1 MHISKKSI
9 VSLLLCCSFML
20 AMFTFLVPVKAE
32 ASNLIITLDPGH
44 GGHDPGATGART
56 WGGDDEKNY
65 NLRQAMAAKA
75 RLEEYGVTVHMTRT
89 DDTFVVL
96 EDRPYNASRDGSDAF
111 ISIHNNSFTSSSA
124 RGCVVFIPNEYGRPI
139 YNKSLGIANA
149 IMSRLMN
156 DVGIPKNTNPYAV
169 NEKTGM
175 RYETDYA
182 SYNCGSGPCDQYKVI
197 RWSKIYGNINAAMI
211 VESCFQSNKS
221 DVQSFLLNPA
231 KVIETG
237 EAIADGIADY
247 YGLKLKTYHS
257 CIDLSATESKS
268 GNETLAVA
276 KTVTKGV
283 DGAMSISG
291 WSVHSEG
298 ISKYEYSINGG
309 SWQTLN
315 SSFRQDVAN
324 AMPTYTNCKDINAF
338 STEIAIP
345 TLPAGQY
352 PIWVRGCTKS
362 GNYYDIA
369 VYNMTVYP
377 AAGSTY
383 MRTEKDRYA
392 LNEPIKITAK
402 GDAPGAWVGLF
413 GVNDTPGTVSSYY
426 WFEMHTGEVTIN
438 DLIKDG
444 TKNDRPALTPGTYKL
459 ITFLD
464 AGYAQDPNAPAKT
477 ITLLDKIEMN
487 HDAPT
492 DTDPPSVAKGET
504 VRVQGWALHPEAI
517 ASFKLYIDGANE
529 TTLQT
534 MRRQDVLNAYPNYA
548 TICADVH
555 GYADDLLTSNLSVGE
570 HKVEIKAITSKGES
584 FVVHSFT
591 LTVTP
596 PPYDGVIT
604 PVNSSITVDRT
615 QAVVKVKGITEMQ
628 DAASIEAMFDGDC
641 RITKADGTPVDGYV
655 GSGCV
660 IKLYYEGVPYDTAVI
675 IVKADIDGD
684 GITTGKDLIRAKKV
698 MMNLTAEGYTE
709 AGDVDGDGTITDAD
723 LSIIADAC
731 IK

>member
-9 VSLLLCCSFML
+9 VSFILCLSFII
-20 AMFTFLVPVKAE
+20 AVIPFAAPVKAD

-44 GGHDPGATGART
+44 GGHDPGAVGAKN
-56 WGGDDEKNY
+56 WGGGNESYY
-65 NLRQAMAAKA
+65 NVQQALAAKE
-75 RLEEYGVTVHMTRT
+75 RLEEYGVTVHMTKT
-89 DDTFVVL
+89 DEETFIKL
-96 EDRPYNASRDGSDAF
+96 EDRPLIAHNNGSDAF
-111 ISIHNNSFTSSSA
+111 ISIHNNSATSSSV
-124 RGCVVFIPNEYGRPI
+124 RGCCVFIPNKYGRDI
-139 YNKSLGIANA
+139 YQKSKDIAYA
-149 IMSRLMN
+149 IVDRLAN
-156 DVGIPKNTNPYAV
+156 DVGIPRWEAPYSV
-169 NEKTGM
+169 NESTGM
-175 RYETDYA
+175 TYDGDYA

-197 RWSKIYGNINAAMI
+197 RWSKIYGGINASMI
-211 VESCFQSNKS
+211 VESCFVSNKS

-231 KVIETG
+231 KVTATG
-237 EAIADGIADY
+237 KAIADGIADY

-324 AMPTYTNCKDINAF
+324 AMPTYTNCNDINAF

-444 TKNDRPALTPGTYKL
+444 TKNDRPDLTPGTYKL

-477 ITLLDKIEMN
+477 ITLLDRIEMN

-492 DTDPPSVAKGET
+492 DAPSVAKGET
-504 VRVQGWALHPEAI
+504 VRLQGWALHPEAI
-517 ASFKLYIDGANE
+517 ASFKLDIDGANE

-534 MRRQDVLNAYPNYA
+534 MHRQDVLNAYPNYA

-555 GYADDLLTSNLSVGE
+555 GYADDLLTSNLSVGK
-570 HKVEIKAITSKGES
+570 HTVEIKAITSKGES

>member
-9 VSLLLCCSFML
+9 VSMLLCCSFML
-20 AMFTFLVPVKAE
+20 AMLTFLAPVKTE

-44 GGHDPGATGART
+44 GGHDPGAVGARQ

-65 NLRQAMAAKA
+65 NLRQAFAAKE

-96 EDRPYNASRDGSDAF
+96 EERPYAASRDGSDAF
-111 ISIHNNSFTSSSA
+111 ISIHNNSYTSSTA
-124 RGCVVFIPNEYGRPI
+124 RGCVVFIPNKYGRPI

-149 IMSRLMN
+149 IMNRLMN
-156 DVGIPKNTNPYAV
+156 DVGIPKNTNPYSV
-169 NEKTGM
+169 NESQGM
-175 RYETDYA
+175 TYDGSYA

-237 EAIADGIADY
+237 KAIADGIADY

-298 ISKYEYSINGG
+298 ISKYEYSIDGG

-338 STEIAIP
+338 SAELEVP

-352 PIWVRGCTKS
+352 PIRVRGCTKS

-444 TKNDRPALTPGTYKL
+444 TKNDRPELTPGTYKL

-464 AGYAQDPNAPAKT
+464 EGYAQDPNAPAKT
-477 ITLLDKIEMN
+477 ITLLDKIEKN
-487 HDAPT
+487 FDTPEGDPT
-492 DTDPPSVAKGET
+492 VKKGES
-504 VRVQGWALHPEAI
+504 VHIQGWALHPESI
-517 ASFKLYIDGANE
+517 KSFNLYIDGVN
-529 TTLQT
+529 TMTLAPMQ
-534 MRRQDVLNAYPNYA
+534 RQDVLNAYPQYA
-548 TICADVH
+548 TVCASLH
-555 GYADDLLTSNLSVGE
+555 GYVDDVPTGNLSIGKHTV
-570 HKVEIKAITSKGES
+570 VIKATTGVGDT
-584 FVVHSFT
+584 FVCHTFT
-591 LTVTP
+591 LTVDP
-596 PPYDGVIT
+596 APYDGKIT
-604 PVNSSITVDRT
+604 PVNSSVTVDRT
-615 QAVVKVKGITEMQ
+615 GKNPIVKGIDNKL
-628 DAASIEAMFDGDC
+628 DAATIEAMFDGDC
-641 RITKADGTPVDGYV
+641 RITKADGSAVDGYV
-655 GSGCV
+655 GSGCI
-660 IKLYYEGVPYDTAVI
+660 IKLYYDGFAYDTAVI
-675 IVKADIDGD
+675 IIKADIDGD
-684 GITTGKDLIRAKKV
+684 GLASGKDLIRAKKLMSNV
-698 MMNLTAEGYTE
+698 S
-709 AGDVDGDGTITDAD
+709 VDGYAEAADVNGDGIVNDAD
-723 LSIIADAC
+723 ISIIASDC
-731 IK
+731 LQ

>member
-9 VSLLLCCSFML
+9 VSLFLCFSFML
-20 AMFTFLVPVKAE
+20 AMFTFLAPVKAD

-65 NLRQAMAAKA
+65 NLRQAFAAKE

-96 EDRPYNASRDGSDAF
+96 EERPYAASRDGSDAF
-111 ISIHNNSFTSSSA
+111 ISIHNNSYTSSSA
-124 RGCVVFIPNEYGRPI
+124 RGCVVFIPNKYGRPI
-139 YNKSLGIANA
+139 YDKSLGIANK

-156 DVGIPKNTNPYAV
+156 DVGIPKNTNPYSV
-169 NEKTGM
+169 NESTGM
-175 RYETDYA
+175 TYNGSYA

-231 KVIETG
+231 KVIQTG

-268 GNETLAVA
+268 GNDLLVA
-276 KTVTKGV
+276 DKTFAKGI

-298 ISKYEYSINGG
+298 ISKFEYSINGG
-309 SWQTLN
+309 SWQSLKA
-315 SSFRQDVAN
+315 SFRQDVAN

-338 STEIAIP
+338 SAELAIP
-345 TLPAGQY
+345 SLPSGKY
-352 PIWVRGCTKS
+352 PIKVRGCTKS

-369 VYNMTVYP
+369 QYNVIVYP
-377 AAGSTY
+377 SAGSTY
-383 MRTEKDRYA
+383 MRTEKDRFA
-392 LNEPIKITAK
+392 LNEPIKIVAK

-413 GVNDTPGTVSSYY
+413 AESDIPGNVSSYY
-426 WFEMHTGEVTIN
+426 WFEMHNGEVTIN

-444 TKNDRPALTPGTYKL
+444 TKNDRPELTPGTYKL
-459 ITFLD
+459 VTFVD
-464 AGYAQDPNAPAKT
+464 SGYLQDPNAPAKK
-477 ITLLDKIEMN
+477 ITLLDKIEKN
-487 HDAPT
+487 YDSPKG
-492 DTDPPSVAKGET
+492 DTTVSKGED
-504 VRVQGWALHPEAI
+504 VYLQGWALHPEAI
-517 ASFKLYIDGANE
+517 SDFRLYIDGTEAKS
-529 TTLQT
+529 LKGMQ
-534 MRRQDVLNAYPNYA
+534 RQDVLNAYPHYA
-548 TICADVH
+548 TICANLH
-555 GYADDLLTSNLSVGE
+555 GFGDNVSTSNLTLGKHAFEV
-570 HKVEIKAITSKGES
+570 KAITSKGEA
-584 FVVHSFT
+584 FT
-591 LTVTP
+591 VCTFNVTVEA

-604 PVNSSITVDRT
+604 PIVPSVTIDKTGT
-615 QAVVKVKGITEMQ
+615 TKTVKGIDNGL
-628 DAASIEAMFDGDC
+628 DAATIEAMFDGDC
-641 RITKADGTPVDGYV
+641 RITKADGTAVDGYV
-655 GSGCV
+655 GSGYV
-660 IKLYYEGVPYDTAVI
+660 IKLYHDGIPYDTAII

-684 GITTGKDLIRAKKV
+684 GLVSGKDLLRAKKLSLN
-698 MMNLTAEGYTE
+698 MSADGYTE
-709 AGDVDGDGTITDAD
+709 AGDVNADGVINDAD
-723 LSIIADAC
+723 LDLIASAAL
-731 IK
+731 KY